1 MVVQDGSRKRMIFM
15 SSCSCNPIHQFEIQ
29 TLVKQDKFCMVITWK
44 HYSYWFLNLD
54 SLFFIPRNAL
64 GLVKFTAISVGR
76 KWHSKYKKITQEKCS
91 ESIFQKI
98 VYIRRASIGV
108 RFFSTMLIIIF
119 WLFFESVH
127 WTIYLNF
134 CLRKSN
140 CCMYS
145 FCECWNRKPIIIC
158 LCISYSMS
166 DFVITLIY
174 QAI

>member
-1 MVVQDGSRKRMIFM
+1 MIFM

-119 WLFFESVH
+119 WLFLSQCIGPYILIFVSENQIAVCTLSVNVE
-127 WTIYLNF
+127 IGNQL
-134 CLRKSN
+134 
-140 CCMYS
+140 
-145 FCECWNRKPIIIC
+145 
-158 LCISYSMS
+158 
-166 DFVITLIY
+166 
-174 QAI
+174 